1 MILLERMSPMK
12 KNNMVIILSLLS
24 LIGTFIIYNQLPE
37 QIPMHWNIRGEVD
50 RYDPKYMVL
59 IIGALPLALAILKK
73 VLPHIDPRK
82 DNYKKHGPAYS
93 KIVFFTTLFL
103 ILVNWSVI
111 AISLGVAVNISL
123 IVPLG
128 VGVLFIIMGNYM
140 PQFRHNYFVGIKTP
154 WTLADEDNWKKTH
167 YVGGYI
173 FMIDGLLFIISGLI
187 KSQIAITALLV
198 ITLISTG
205 FLYVYSYMIYAKS
218 QKLK

>member
-1 MILLERMSPMK
+1 M
-12 KNNMVIILSLLS
+12 
-24 LIGTFIIYNQLPE
+24 
-37 QIPMHWNIRGEVD
+37 
-50 RYDPKYMVL
+50 
-59 IIGALPLALAILKK
+59 
-73 VLPHIDPRK
+73 
-82 DNYKKHGPAYS
+82 
-93 KIVFFTTLFL
+93 FL

-140 PQFRHNYFVGIKTP
+140 PQFRHNYFVGIKKTP

-187 KSQIAITALLV
+187 KSEIAITALLV